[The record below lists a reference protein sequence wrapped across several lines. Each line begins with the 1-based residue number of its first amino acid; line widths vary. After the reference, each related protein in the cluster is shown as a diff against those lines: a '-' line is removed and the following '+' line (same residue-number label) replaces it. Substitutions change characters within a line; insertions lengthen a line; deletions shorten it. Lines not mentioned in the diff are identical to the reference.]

1 MTRYFF
7 ILIVFLFLGNQ
18 AVSQTRD
25 VLKLKNGSIVK
36 GQIVAPKSS
45 QDSSVTI
52 ETYDGSVWVVKE
64 SEVVWRGNE
73 PFKDPAV
80 RYKNRGFEHY
90 TELGPLAMS
99 NRASNGITTSAFS
112 FQTTNGYR
120 FNQWLYT
127 GIGVGADLYAVQT
140 FVPIVLSVRGDFLH
154 TGTKIPFYFVEAGH
168 SINATSN
175 DVVNIKYRGGATF
188 AVGGG
193 LKLLFHQ
200 STAFVVGV
208 GYRFQRSSTERLALP
223 TVTDDFNRLTLRI
236 GFSF

>member
-1 MTRYFF
+1 MSNWA
-7 ILIVFLFLGNQ
+7 I
-18 AVSQTRD
+18 AQTRD
-25 VLKLKNGSIVK
+25 VLKLKNGSVVK
-36 GQIVAPKSS
+36 GQIITPKDGP
-45 QDSSVTI
+45 DSVVTI
-52 ETYDGSVWVVKE
+52 ETYDGSTWVFKR
-64 SEVVWRGNE
+64 SEVVLRGSE
-73 PFKDPAV
+73 PFKDPAI

-140 FVPIVLSVRGDFLH
+140 FVPIVLSIRGDFRN

-188 AVGGG
+188 AVGAG

-208 GYRFQRSSTERLALP
+208 GYRFQRSATERLALP